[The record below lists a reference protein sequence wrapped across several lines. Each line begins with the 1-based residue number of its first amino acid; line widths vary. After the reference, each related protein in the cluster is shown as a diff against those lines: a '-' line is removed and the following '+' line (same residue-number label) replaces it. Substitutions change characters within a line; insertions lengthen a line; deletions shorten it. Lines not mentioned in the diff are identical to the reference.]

1 MKIGVDID
9 DTTFVTVKAMLK
21 YADKFQEEISG
32 VTTNRN
38 SFGLI
43 KNRYYLK
50 VLYGWDDKT
59 KFDFFDKYYKNV
71 LEECEMLPQA
81 DEVIQQLK
89 KDGNTIHFITARLTK
104 IKNCD
109 TKGITI
115 HSLNKFNIPYDSLD
129 ISVKDKLT
137 FCKENNID
145 LLIEDSYETC
155 KELNDFGIK
164 TLLMS
169 TKMNSNIEDDS
180 ITRVNSWNEIYNK
193 INMLKNKTTR

>member
-81 DEVIQQLK
+81 DEVIQQLR
-89 KDGNTIHFITARLTK
+89 KDGNTIHFITARLTN

-169 TKMNSNIEDDS
+169 TKMNSNIEDNS

-193 INMLKNKTTR
+193 INILKNKTTR

>member
-81 DEVIQQLK
+81 DEVIQQLR
-89 KDGNTIHFITARLTK
+89 KDGNTIHFITARLTN

-169 TKMNSNIEDDS
+169 TKMNSNIEDNS